1 MKHIFSLLLILLLSC
16 AASGC
21 HEKEEKHASP
31 LGITNSDD
39 EGNDVMAD
47 YDLDQIQEA
56 GELIAITLSGPET
69 YFEYRGKGFGLQY
82 EMAENFAIS
91 IGARLRMEIAKDTA
105 DLIKKLQQNEVDLIA
120 LELPANI
127 LKDDNMLQAGVWKG
141 DSASAKGKQQWV
153 IRKDAILL
161 ANALNDWY
169 SPNVRR
175 SIIDAERKR
184 YSGGSGV
191 RRHVRAP
198 IQNRQKGIIS
208 SYDQHFI
215 RHSQA
220 IGWDWRLM
228 AAQCYQ
234 ESGFDPQAISWAGA
248 RGLMQIM
255 PETAGHLG
263 VSAGML
269 HNPEVNIRT
278 AALYLNELQAK
289 FSDVPGRAERLQFV
303 LAAYNGGPG
312 HVRDAMALARKHG
325 KDPHRWSEVSP
336 FILKLSQPAYY
347 NDPVVQYGYL
357 RGTETYNYVVSIL
370 QRWERYRGS
379 IGGQAVVSGKSHP
392 GKPRN
397 FKSKVLSPEELEAK
411 YKPETEAEQTAD
423 TPK

>member
-1 MKHIFSLLLILLLSC
+1 MKQLLFFLPVLLTLYT
-16 AASGC
+16 ASGC
-21 HEKEEKHASP
+21 REKEEKHASP
-31 LGITNSDD
+31 LGITDTDN
-39 EGNDVMAD
+39 EENAPTTY

-56 GELIAITLSGPET
+56 GELIAVTLSGPET

-82 EMAENFAIS
+82 EMAERFAVS
-91 IGARLRMEIAKDTA
+91 VGARLRMEIAKDTA
-105 DLIKKLQQNEVDLIA
+105 DLIKRLRQNEADLIA
-120 LELPANI
+120 LELPPDV
-127 LKDDNMLQAGVWKG
+127 LKGQDMQQAGVWTG
-141 DSASAKGKQQWV
+141 DSASEKSKRQWV
-153 IRKDAILL
+153 IRKDALLL

-169 SPNVRR
+169 SPDIRR
-175 SIIDAERKR
+175 SVINAERQR

-191 RRHVRAP
+191 KRHLRAP
-198 IQNRQKGIIS
+198 ILNRKKGIIS

-263 VSAGML
+263 IPAGQL
-269 HNPEVNIRT
+269 HNPEVNIRA
-278 AALYLNELQAK
+278 AALYLNELQNK

-325 KDPHRWSEVSP
+325 KDPHRWAHVSP
-336 FILKLSQPAYY
+336 FILNLSKPAYY

-379 IGGQAVVSGKSHP
+379 IGGQAVVTGKSHP

-397 FKSKVLSPEELEAK
+397 FKSKVLSAEELEAK
-411 YKPETEAEQTAD
+411 YKPDDEKNETPSE
-423 TPK
+423 